1 MYGTVARLRI
11 KPGAEQ
17 RLAEELAA
25 FGARRVPGF
34 VAEYVCRMAS
44 DPGEYSLAA
53 VFAGEGAYRANAASP
68 EQDAQYRRLLALCE
82 GEPEWHDGE
91 IVHALEPGREPAA

>member
-11 KPGAEQ
+11 KPGAESQ
-17 RLAEELAA
+17 LAEEMAA

-34 VAEYVCRMAS
+34 VAEYVYRMAA
-44 DPGEYSLAA
+44 DPGEYYLAV
-53 VFAGEGAYRANAASP
+53 VFEGEDAYRANAASP
-68 EQDAQYRRLLALCE
+68 EQDAQYQRLLALCE

-91 IVHALEPGREPAA
+91 IVFSLGLTA